1 MLGTAAIKA
10 AVVGRDELIVHKHA
24 PLTKL
29 TSVSCE
35 EIRAL
40 LSLGVEDEGLGVLA
54 FFSFSFAFVS
64 PLCALL

>member
-24 PLTKL
+24 LLTKFA
-29 TSVSCE
+29 SISCD

-40 LSLGVEDEGLGVLA
+40 LRFGVEDEAVSRLTVVSVSSTL
-54 FFSFSFAFVS
+54 VS
-64 PLCALL
+64 PRGAFL